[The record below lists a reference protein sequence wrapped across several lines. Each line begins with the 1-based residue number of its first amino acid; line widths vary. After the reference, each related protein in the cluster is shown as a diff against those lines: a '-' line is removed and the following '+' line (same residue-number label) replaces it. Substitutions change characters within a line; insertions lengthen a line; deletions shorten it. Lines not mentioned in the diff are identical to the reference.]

1 MIMQYIDLY
10 KIECTV
16 LNTFIGTPESIGY
29 NIEPFN
35 LESKYFTNDFNK
47 IISSRV
53 IKELKANG
61 CMSLLQTKLIAWCRD
76 VEKRYQSEMLN
87 IISADVIPMSVA
99 LKYYNEMKIQYL
111 ERLAANGR

>member
-16 LNTFIGTPESIGY
+16 LNTFIGIPESIGY

-35 LESKYFTNDFNK
+35 IESKYFTNDFNK
-47 IISSRV
+47 IICNR
-53 IKELKANG
+53 IMKEIEVKG
-61 CMSLLQTKLIAWCRD
+61 SMSLLQTKLIAWCRD

-111 ERLAANGR
+111 ERLTANGR